1 MEQHTVMKENKT
13 KKSRRWK
20 AWHFIVAGIVFIVLL
35 IVAQKAGWIGKKPLL
50 EVETAKVQR
59 ATIVEKVAASGKI
72 QPEAEV
78 KVSPEVSGEIIELTV
93 QEGDSV
99 VKGQLLVRLRP
110 DLLQAAVDRAR
121 AALQQQQ
128 AQLMQA
134 RARESQANARYMIAK
149 ANFERNE
156 KLYAE
161 KVISDLEYQQSKTD
175 YEVAKEEYEA
185 AKSSTKAA
193 EYAVA
198 SARATLKEAQDNLR
212 RTTIYA
218 PTSGIVSLLNV
229 ELGERVVG
237 TAQMAGTELLRIAD
251 LNNMEVRV
259 DVNENDIVKV
269 SVGDTATVEIDAFM
283 DVEEPILGVVTAIAN
298 TANQTATADAVTEFE
313 VRIRILPRSIEM
325 LRRHSGKRY
334 PLRPGMT
341 ASVEITTNRKENIL
355 AVPIAA
361 VTTRL
366 PSELKQSGNKA
377 PDENKK
383 QADSAQEKSNAQ
395 TEEEP
400 LTVVFVY
407 KDGKVEARVVETGI
421 SDFDNIEITK
431 GLKEG
436 EQIVVAP
443 FIAISKQLTDG
454 KEVQLKGEEKGKK
467 SKSGKEQSEDK

>member
-1 MEQHTVMKENKT
+1 MKENKT

-20 AWHFIVAGIVFIVLL
+20 AWHFVVAGVGLIVLL
-35 IVAQKAGWIGKKPLL
+35 IVAQKAGWIGKKPLT
-50 EVETAKVQR
+50 EVEIAAVKRT
-59 ATIVEKVAASGKI
+59 TIIEKVAASGKI

-366 PSELKQSGNKA
+366 PSELKKADTQDKKNQTEDNQDEEKTSNK
-377 PDENKK
+377 
-383 QADSAQEKSNAQ
+383 
-395 TEEEP
+395 EEEP

-407 KDGKVEARVVETGI
+407 KGGKVEARVVETGI
-421 SDFDNIEITK
+421 SDFDNIEIIK

>member
-1 MEQHTVMKENKT
+1 MEQHTVMKE
-13 KKSRRWK
+13 KKSRRLK
-20 AWHFIVAGIVFIVLL
+20 TWHFVVSGVVLVALL
-35 IVAQKAGWIGKKPLL
+35 IVAQRAGWIGKKSLT
-50 EVETAKVQR
+50 EVEIAAVQR
-59 ATIVEKVAASGKI
+59 TTIVEKVAASGKI

-78 KVSPEVSGEIIELTV
+78 KVSSEVSGEIIELTV

-110 DLLQAAVDRAR
+110 DLLQASVDRAR

-134 RARESQANARYMIAK
+134 RARESQAKARYLIAK
-149 ANFERNE
+149 ANYERNQ

-161 KVISDLEYQQSKTD
+161 KVISDLEYEQSKTD

-185 AKSSTKAA
+185 AKSSTEASQ
-193 EYAVA
+193 YAVA

-229 ELGERVVG
+229 EMGERVVG
-237 TAQMAGTELLRIAD
+237 TAQMAGTELLRIAN

-269 SVGDTATVEIDAFM
+269 SLGDTATIEIDAFM
-283 DVEEPILGVVTAIAN
+283 DVETPIRGVVTSIAN
-298 TANQTATADAVTEFE
+298 TAKQSATADAVTEFE
-313 VRIRILPRSIEM
+313 VRIRILPESINM
-325 LRRHSGKRY
+325 LRRQSGKRY

-341 ASVEITTNRKENIL
+341 ASVEIITNRKENVV

-361 VTTRL
+361 ATTRL
-366 PSELKQSGNKA
+366 PSELKKAKGQTDKPNKEKQESDNKA
-377 PDENKK
+377 GNQK
-383 QADSAQEKSNAQ
+383 
-395 TEEEP
+395 EEP
-400 LTVVFVY
+400 VTVVFVY
-407 KDGKVEARVVETGI
+407 KDGKVEARIVETGI
-421 SDFDNIEITK
+421 SDFDNIEIVK

-443 FIAISKQLTDG
+443 FVAISKLLTDG
-454 KEVQLKGEEKGKK
+454 KEVKVKGEGSKNKADKGKK
-467 SKSGKEQSEDK
+467 ENKQKE